1 MAFPHPPWYDKL
13 EQVLLSGKPVLL
25 LAGAAILAV
34 TGWFMYRVAFQDKG
48 AVPFATWLTYLY
60 MP

>member
-1 MAFPHPPWYDKL
+1 MVWHPPWYSKV
-13 EQVLLSGKPVLL
+13 EAVLLGGRPVLL
-25 LAGAAILAV
+25 AAGAAIILV
-34 TGWFMYRVAFQDKG
+34 TGFFMFQVWRNDKY